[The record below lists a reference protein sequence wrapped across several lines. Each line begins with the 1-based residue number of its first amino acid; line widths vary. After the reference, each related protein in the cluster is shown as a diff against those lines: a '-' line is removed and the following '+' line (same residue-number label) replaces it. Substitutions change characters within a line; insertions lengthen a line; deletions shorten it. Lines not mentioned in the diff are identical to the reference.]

1 MCEAFLRCRTLERK
15 SDKNED
21 KIEINTNMNPITMQ
35 AAMVGDLLVLG
46 VAYVGYPAF

>member
-1 MCEAFLRCRTLERK
+1 M
-15 SDKNED
+15 
-21 KIEINTNMNPITMQ
+21 NTNMNPITMQ